1 MISLCPQG
9 AQVLVGEKPRKVKNS
24 IALSAVTEVS
34 VGCCGQ
40 TGGRTDRAEGAWDG
54 FEGKGAMEL
63 DLDGCLGA
71 RSREEEGALTRGS
84 VQRREQVSPCGEDEH
99 SVYRS
104 GLEGEG
110 P

>member
-1 MISLCPQG
+1 
-9 AQVLVGEKPRKVKNS
+9 
-24 IALSAVTEVS
+24 
-34 VGCCGQ
+34 
-40 TGGRTDRAEGAWDG
+40 
-54 FEGKGAMEL
+54 MEL

-84 VQRREQVSPCGEDEH
+84 VQRREQVSLWGKDEH